1 MANAIGV
8 LETKGL
14 VALVKGT
21 DAMLKAA
28 NVSLAGPLK
37 DSGGDAVVVSQ
48 FTLFGNMRKGSRPSF
63 NRSAHPDTAVPL
75 YEKFCE
81 LFEADLCKKIG
92 RGEFGA
98 DMRVHLVNDGPVT
111 IIADSRNRD
120 I

>member
-37 DSGGDAVVVSQ
+37 DSGGAYMSVQIAGDVVSVKAAIDAGANAAGEIG
-48 FTLFGNMRKGSRPSF
+48 TVLSAHVIARPS
-63 NRSAHPDTAVPL
+63 
-75 YEKFCE
+75 
-81 LFEADLCKKIG
+81 ADVCAALCGEPKAAAKK
-92 RGEFGA
+92 
-98 DMRVHLVNDGPVT
+98 
-111 IIADSRNRD
+111 
-120 I
+120 